1 MVQWVK
7 IKEDLWNVIYSERTK
22 RIDSLTKL
30 IAFSLILEIDIN
42 DIEIALLQMEEK
54 DHNFAEFGVFKGLTY
69 TKRMEN

>member
-7 IKEDLWNVIYSERTK
+7 IKEDLWNVIYSDGTK

-30 IAFSLILEIDIN
+30 IAFSLILEISIN
-42 DIEIALLQMEEK
+42 DIETALLEMEK
-54 DHNFAEFGVFKGLTY
+54 NDHNLAEFGIFKGLVY